1 MSRSFPAT
9 PAILLTIVLLLLPVP
24 LHAADTYIITASAG
38 PGGKISPSGDVTV
51 AKGSDQLFVIE
62 AFQGYRIENVMVDQ
76 RSLGAIPLFTFNKVN
91 TNHVISA
98 TFSPVF
104 GSLQV
109 HSRPGGAEVLID
121 NTFYGTTD
129 PGGPVTFTRI
139 APGIHSIRMLLAGY
153 QEYKTEAQ
161 VNEGQTTIVPTA
173 ILVPVPTT
181 VPTTT
186 IPTTTPTTTATTTI
200 PTTTP
205 TTTATTTIPTTTPT
219 TTATTTI
226 PTTTPT
232 TTATTTIPTTTPTTT
247 IPTTEQTAVPNL
259 TMPTIP
265 ENGAMHPA
273 TPGNLGVIII
283 LAAGALAALVLSRDL
298 LRSGRAHGVPLKRR
312 LAAFALFAIPSI
324 AMGVVLHWYL
334 QYPGESGGG
343 LNPELVVAAIPLLLY
358 LVLSS
363 IALMAG
369 ALISWPFR
377 GTLKVHVVAGALAT
391 VIAFMGLIAGDPSR
405 RFVTALMLLSAVL
418 STLVAR
424 WQEGTSWGGLA
435 GSGDRD
441 DRSGPADVPVEP
453 GTPSLNNKGM
463 FPPEL
468 TEKYEVTEFVGSG
481 GLARVYRA
489 QNLQTGE
496 EVALKIPL
504 QSDEKTGKSFLKEIV
519 GWEGL
524 NHENIVRVSGM
535 NILPI
540 PYVEMEYIPKTLSDL
555 PKPLPPR
562 SAARICRDVARGL
575 LFAHERGI
583 IHRDIK
589 PQNILITYEGVPKIT
604 DWGMSK
610 VMGVTGMPTITGFS
624 LAYAAPEQLA
634 PQTYGETDQRT
645 DIYQLGCVLYELI
658 TGTVPFPGNDMVQVS
673 AHILSETPRLPST
686 MNPDALP
693 LDSII
698 MRCLEK
704 SPENRY
710 QDVRDLIRDLDA
722 YLLSAETSD
731 RYNIFED

>member
-186 IPTTTPTTTATTTI
+186 IPTTTPTTT
-200 PTTTP
+200 
-205 TTTATTTIPTTTPT
+205 
-219 TTATTTI
+219 
-226 PTTTPT
+226 
-232 TTATTTIPTTTPTTT
+232 

-334 QYPGESGGG
+334 RYPGESGGG